1 MARRHRTGWLAAQLL
16 LGVGLARPAPLV
28 VTAAV
33 VSLLL
38 LAVLVPVARLTIVTL
53 AAVVALVTAV
63 PQSWP
68 LPALLA
74 GAALLAAER
83 ARTVGRGGTPTR
95 HGLFWGLGVGLL
107 AAGVV
112 APLVLGAVESA
123 PLAFPV
129 QQPPAVALAA
139 LVLGAAVLNAA
150 SEELLWRGA
159 IVAVDNSCGLG
170 AGATVAAQAVGFGIA
185 HLHGLPGG
193 PIGVLAAGVFGA
205 AMAWLRLRAGLPIA
219 LVAHVLADVAI
230 FSIVA
235 ATAVFIP
242 G

>member
-1 MARRHRTGWLAAQLL
+1 VAQRHRAGWVAAQLL
-16 LGVGLARPAPLV
+16 LGVGLARPAPLAG
-28 VTAAV
+28 AAV
-33 VSLLL
+33 LACLLL
-38 LAVLVPVARLTIVTL
+38 LALVVPVARLTIVAL
-53 AAVVALVTAV
+53 AAVVALVAAV

-74 GAALLAAER
+74 GAALLAMAR
-83 ARTVGRGGTPTR
+83 ARPAHPNGLSFRLW
-95 HGLFWGLGVGLL
+95 LFWGLGVGLL
-107 AAGVV
+107 AAGAVT
-112 APLVLGAVESA
+112 PLVLRTVDSA

-129 QQPPAVALAA
+129 QQPPIPVLAA
-139 LVLGAAVLNAA
+139 LVLGAAVVNASA
-150 SEELLWRGA
+150 EELLWRGA
-159 IVAVDNSCGLG
+159 IIAADHRCGLG
-170 AGATVAAQAVGFGIA
+170 TGTTVAAQAVGFGIA

-193 PIGVLAAGVFGA
+193 PVGVLAAGLFGA
-205 AMAWLRLRAGLPIA
+205 AMAWLRLRAGLRVA